1 MAQFSAQDFANAG
14 FPDWVRGRISQIG
27 AHEAQH
33 VALLSGALGD
43 AATQRC
49 SYKFPVTDVKSFV
62 ALATVIENVGVS
74 AYLGAASSIT
84 DPAYVT
90 VAGSILTTEAR
101 HQAWLGSA
109 VMKGAA
115 WSGPEDTP
123 LTFDSV
129 YSIAADFITAC
140 PSTNPTLP
148 VKAFPELTIAAD
160 GTVTSTVDVEGKFVA
175 LYSGLV
181 ANTFPVTGGKV
192 QGFPVVQGISYAI
205 LTSEQDATK
214 ISDDT
219 NVLAGPFIN
228 FNTFNSKVANPAPA
242 F

>member
-1 MAQFSAQDFANAG
+1 
-14 FPDWVRGRISQIG
+14 
-27 AHEAQH
+27 
-33 VALLSGALGD
+33 
-43 AATQRC
+43 
-49 SYKFPVTDVKSFV
+49 
-62 ALATVIENVGVS
+62 LATIIENVGVS

-84 DPAYVT
+84 DPAYLT

-101 HQAWLGSA
+101 HQAWIGSA
-109 VMKGAA
+109 VQKGAA

-129 YSIAADFITAC
+129 YSIAAAFITEC
-140 PSTNPTLP
+140 PSTNPALP
-148 VKAFPELTIAAD
+148 VKAFPALTIAAD
-160 GTVTSTVDVEGKFVA
+160 GTVTSTVDVEGKFIAV
-175 LYSGLV
+175 YSGLV
-181 ANTFPVTGGKV
+181 ANTFPIQGGKV
-192 QGFPVVQGISYAI
+192 VGFPQVQGISYAI

-228 FNTFNSKVANPAPA
+228 MNVFNSKVENPAPA